1 MEKRARKRKSWAR
14 FNFHVC
20 ARLSIHCLYFIYA
33 RFIYVRTHVKITRQW
48 KSTLTLVLNAVCWWI
63 LAATWR
69 KFRANYKKWILAT
82 HKCNV
87 VFQWHSNP
95 LFLLTCSC
103 LILPVKDTSLCSY
116 ISEFPFA
123 QGLLSNT
130 FDGLKSVNTWFK
142 ICSAFHTSY
151 ILLLT

>member
-1 MEKRARKRKSWAR
+1 MP
-14 FNFHVC
+14 
-20 ARLSIHCLYFIYA
+20 
-33 RFIYVRTHVKITRQW
+33 YVDGSLLQREENLEQTTKT
-48 KSTLTLVLNAVCWWI
+48 
-63 LAATWR
+63 
-69 KFRANYKKWILAT
+69 WILAT

-130 FDGLKSVNTWFK
+130 FDGLKSVNT
-142 ICSAFHTSY
+142 
-151 ILLLT
+151 